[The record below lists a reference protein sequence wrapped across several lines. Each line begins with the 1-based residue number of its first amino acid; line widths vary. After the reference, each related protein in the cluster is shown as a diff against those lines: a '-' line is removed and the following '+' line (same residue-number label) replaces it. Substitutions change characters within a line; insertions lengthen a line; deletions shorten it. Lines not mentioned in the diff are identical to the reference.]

1 MRFDVR
7 GVNHLRARRSSVP
20 GKLPEQVFP
29 DTAPGPSHK
38 PVINRCR
45 GTIFGRAVAPAAAA
59 SQNVHDTTDDAAII
73 CSLYAAHIRRQVR
86 FDPLP
91 LIIGQPK

>member
-1 MRFDVR
+1 MRFNVR
-7 GVNHLRARRSSVP
+7 GVDHLRARRSPVP
-20 GKLPEQVFP
+20 GKRPEQVFP

-59 SQNVHDTTDDAAII
+59 SQNVHDATDDAAII